1 MTLQLKY
8 MMKLKEL
15 LGDNMNDVIELIKKD
30 DICKIYENVSIS
42 KYTTYRVGGICRVM
56 AYPTDV
62 SELIKLLKLL
72 KSRNIKY
79 KILGNGS
86 NLLFSDKEYDG
97 FLIKLNSFDTL
108 TFLGNNKVKV
118 GAGYSLIKLSLM
130 AAKKGLTGLEFASG
144 IPGTVGGAVF
154 MNAGAYKSDMG
165 YVVETVKVLTPNLE
179 IINLENKEMNFH
191 YRSSFLQ
198 THRDYVCLEVI
209 LKLNVGKREAIEDVI
224 RERRERRVASQPLE
238 YPSAGSVFRN
248 PEGGF
253 AGQLIEESG
262 LKGMTKGGAMI
273 SDKHANFVINYKD
286 ATSSDIKYL
295 IDLAHDTVL
304 EKYNVDMKIEQE
316 FVTWE

>member
-56 AYPTDV
+56 AYPADV

-72 KSRNIKY
+72 KSRNVKY

-108 TFLGNNKVKV
+108 TFFGNNKIKV

-130 AAKKGLTGLEFASG
+130 ATKKGLTGLEFASG

-316 FVTWE
+316 FVNWE